1 MVCYTTCALAVAFIV
16 ASLYIMLSKSNYS
29 DYENVFD
36 KEILDKIVKERL
48 KIYMIASIIGIIL
61 GVIYVIWKKNKVS
74 TFPLIC
80 TAILIFFITQWI
92 VYMVYP
98 KSDYLLNYVTNNE
111 QSKAWLNVYQQMM
124 KKFLIGFL
132 IGLVGYGLL
141 CLAILRN

>member
-1 MVCYTTCALAVAFIV
+1 MVCYTTCALAVAFII
-16 ASLYIMLSKSNYS
+16 ASLYIMLSKSNYG

-36 KEILDKIVKERL
+36 KEILDKIVKDRL
-48 KIYMIASIIGIIL
+48 KIYMIASIVGIIL
-61 GVIYVIWKKNKVS
+61 GLIYVIWKKNKIS

-80 TAILIFFITQWI
+80 TSILIFFITQWI

-132 IGLVGYGLL
+132 IGLIGYGLL

>member
-36 KEILDKIVKERL
+36 KEILDKIVKDRL
-48 KIYMIASIIGIIL
+48 KIYIIASIIGIIL
-61 GVIYVIWKKNKVS
+61 GLIYVIWKKNKIS

>member
-1 MVCYTTCALAVAFIV
+1 MVCYTTCALAVAFII
-16 ASLYIMLSKSNYS
+16 ASLYIMLSKNNYS

-36 KEILDKIVKERL
+36 KEILDKIVKDRL
-48 KIYMIASIIGIIL
+48 KIYIIASIIGIIL
-61 GVIYVIWKKNKVS
+61 GLIYVIWKKNKIS

-92 VYMVYP
+92 VYMIYP

-141 CLAILRN
+141 CLAVIRN

>member
-1 MVCYTTCALAVAFIV
+1 MVCYITCALAAAFIV

-36 KEILDKIVKERL
+36 KEVLDKIVKERL
-48 KIYMIASIIGIIL
+48 KIYIIASIIGVIIGL
-61 GVIYVIWKKNKVS
+61 VYIIWKKNKIS

-80 TAILIFFITQWI
+80 TAVLILFITQWI
-92 VYMVYP
+92 VYMIYP
-98 KSDYLLNYVTNNE
+98 KSDSLLNYVTNNE

-124 KKFLIGFL
+124 KKFLVGFL
-132 IGLVGYGLL
+132 IGLIGYGLL

>member
-29 DYENVFD
+29 DYENAFD
-36 KEILDKIVKERL
+36 KEILDKIVKDRL